1 MTSLEDVDTSI
12 PLNTN
17 TTERTRMLLLS
28 IALGLLVLVVA
39 ALIWAVRILIDKLNY
54 KEETIKELHNV
65 IDDFKYEM
73 LTRPERIV
81 YKESLTTPKPQVCK
95 RCVDQMIIQAKQQAL
110 NNAQSNGMIGTLK
123 GDINSLQGKLSG
135 MGGNGGR
142 STYEDPLTGLRM
154 YW

>member
-1 MTSLEDVDTSI
+1 MVQI
-12 PLNTN
+12 
-17 TTERTRMLLLS
+17 RKF
-28 IALGLLVLVVA
+28 
-39 ALIWAVRILIDKLNY
+39 DKLASVTALY
-54 KEETIKELHNV
+54 PRPKDTRFYGEFDKEETIKELHNV

-73 LTRPERIV
+73 LTRPEKIV

-95 RCVDQMIIQAKQQAL
+95 RCVDQMVIQAKQQAL

-142 STYEDPLTGLRM
+142 STYEDPFTGLRM

>member
-1 MTSLEDVDTSI
+1 MWLSAEFNLRVIEAYDEVARK
-12 PLNTN
+12 
-17 TTERTRMLLLS
+17 ER
-28 IALGLLVLVVA
+28 
-39 ALIWAVRILIDKLNY
+39 
-54 KEETIKELHNV
+54 EETIKELHNV

-110 NNAQSNGMIGTLK
+110 NNAQSNGMIGTLN

-135 MGGNGGR
+135 MAVMGVGVLMR
-142 STYEDPLTGLRM
+142 TLLRG
-154 YW
+154 